1 MPGNWEEVITIY
13 EKYFESAYS
22 VRINQSE
29 DTALHFAIS
38 YGQDLIVEK
47 LVKIICD
54 KNKEVLKL
62 ENKEKNTPLHMAA
75 SMGTLNMCICIAKA
89 DPSLGIARN
98 KDGETP
104 LFLAALHGEREIFL
118 QLHSICRCKLNDS
131 YYRKNSGETIL
142 QCAIKREC
150 WDLAYKIL
158 RLHEELANSVDEE
171 GIGPLN
177 LLAKKPS
184 AFRSGCY
191 LGWWNSI
198 IYYCTTTD
206 VPKEIDTTLLNKFP
220 KNYQTCINFI
230 QFLYNMVRAVFTGG
244 RLYNKGKKADE
255 ENPKGSVYVTPKS
268 SQEGISQTES
278 EDRNSVRAK
287 SGSLGFEEIKK
298 IKEKHLFSAA
308 ILKFVVES
316 IKLEQFFEHGRDPAL
331 TPYKTD
337 ELDFGNIPE
346 EEPTDG
352 EKGSNPQPE
361 SKNES
366 PSKTNKP
373 DESDSEKGSSLP
385 LKLKYESP
393 LLTAVKNGIMEM
405 VKEILNRFPMAI
417 HATSEEKNI
426 ILVAV
431 ENRQPQ
437 IYQILSKSKLRA
449 NLRTNSMFQACDKDN
464 NNVLHLAAKL
474 EEHQSWLIPGAALQM
489 QSEIKWYELVK
500 STVPKYLLCQTNN
513 DNKTPADIFTEN
525 HKDLVKEGGEWLNKT
540 SESCSVVAALI
551 ATVAFATSTTVP
563 GGVKENSGTPIL
575 ESHPAFDVFA
585 VTSLVALCFS
595 VTALFLFLSILTSR
609 YQEKD
614 FRVDLPRKL
623 LLGLTSLFVSIAAM
637 LISFCAG
644 HFFVLKDK
652 LKDRALPVYVVT
664 CLPITFYAI
673 SQFPLYFDL
682 VRAHFKKVPRPS
694 HTMVSL

>member
-1 MPGNWEEVITIY
+1 
-13 EKYFESAYS
+13 
-22 VRINQSE
+22 
-29 DTALHFAIS
+29 
-38 YGQDLIVEK
+38 
-47 LVKIICD
+47 
-54 KNKEVLKL
+54 
-62 ENKEKNTPLHMAA
+62 
-75 SMGTLNMCICIAKA
+75 MGTLKMCICIAKA

-98 KDGETP
+98 EDGETP
-104 LFLAALHGEREIFL
+104 LFLAALDGERVIFL
-118 QLHSICRCKLNDS
+118 QLHSICCCKLDSS
-131 YYRKNSGETIL
+131 YYRKHGGETIL
-142 QCAIKREC
+142 HCAIKREC
-150 WDLAYKIL
+150 WDLAYEIL
-158 RLHEELANSVDEE
+158 QLHKELVNSVNEKV
-171 GIGPLN
+171 IGPLH
-177 LLAKKPS
+177 LLAEKPS

-191 LGWWNSI
+191 LGGWNNI
-198 IYYCTTTD
+198 IYYCTTAD

-220 KNYQTCINFI
+220 KNHQTCIDFI
-230 QFLYNMVRAVFTGG
+230 KFLYSMVQA
-244 RLYNKGKKADE
+244 
-255 ENPKGSVYVTPKS
+255 
-268 SQEGISQTES
+268 GISRTES

-287 SGSLGFEEIKK
+287 LGSLGF
-298 IKEKHLFSAA
+298 
-308 ILKFVVES
+308 
-316 IKLEQFFEHGRDPAL
+316 
-331 TPYKTD
+331 
-337 ELDFGNIPE
+337 DFGIMPK

-366 PSKTNKP
+366 PSKTDKP

-385 LKLKYESP
+385 ESP
-393 LLTAVKNGIMEM
+393 LLTAAKNGIIEM
-405 VKEILNRFPMAI
+405 VKEILKTFPMAI
-417 HATSEEKNI
+417 HDTTKEKNI

-437 IYQILSKSKLRA
+437 IYQLLSKSKLGE
-449 NLRTNSMFQACDKDN
+449 NLQTNSMLQARDKDD

-474 EEHQSWLIPGAALQM
+474 GKHQSWLIPGAALQM
-489 QSEIKWYELVK
+489 QSEIKWYEFVK
-500 STVPKYLLCQTNN
+500 STVPKYLLHQTNN

-525 HKDLVKEGGEWLNKT
+525 HKNLVKEGGEWLNKT

-551 ATVAFATSTTVP
+551 ATVAYATSTTVP
-563 GGVKENSGTPIL
+563 GGVKQNSGTPIL
-575 ESHPAFDVFA
+575 ESHPAFDIFA

-609 YQEKD
+609 YQEKN

-652 LKDRALPVYVVT
+652 LKNRALPVYVVT

>member
-1 MPGNWEEVITIY
+1 MSTSTPPLCHDDLVELLYKNIMPGNWEEVITIY
-13 EKYFESAYS
+13 EKYFESAHS
-22 VRINQSE
+22 VPINQLG

-62 ENKEKNTPLHMAA
+62 ENKKKNTPLHMAA

-98 KDGETP
+98 EDGETP

-118 QLHSICRCKLNDS
+118 QLHSICHCKLNDS

-171 GIGPLN
+171 GIGPLH
-177 LLAKKPS
+177 LLAEKPS
-184 AFRSGCY
+184 AFRSGCN

-230 QFLYNMVRAVFTGG
+230 QFLYNMVRAMFTGG

-255 ENPKGSVYVTPKS
+255 ENPKGSIYVTPKS

-316 IKLEQFFEHGRDPAL
+316 IGLKQFFEHGRDPAL

-337 ELDFGNIPE
+337 ESDSGNIPK

-352 EKGSNPQPE
+352 EKGGNPQPE

-366 PSKTNKP
+366 P
-373 DESDSEKGSSLP
+373 
-385 LKLKYESP
+385 
-393 LLTAVKNGIMEM
+393 LLIAAKNGIMEM
-405 VKEILNRFPMAI
+405 VEEILNRFPMAI
-417 HATSEEKNI
+417 HATCEEKNI

-437 IYQILSKSKLRA
+437 IYQLLSKSKLRA
-449 NLRTNSMFQACDKDN
+449 NLRTNSMFQAWDNDN

-474 EEHQSWLIPGAALQM
+474 EEHQSWQIPGAALQM

-513 DNKTPADIFTEN
+513 DNKTPADVFTEN
-525 HKDLVKEGGEWLNKT
+525 HKHLVKEGGEWLNKT

-575 ESHPAFDVFA
+575 ESHPAFDIFA

-609 YQEKD
+609 YQEKN

-652 LKDRALPVYVVT
+652 LKNRALPVYVVT

>member
-1 MPGNWEEVITIY
+1 MSSSTPPGHDEDSQKDLAELLYKNIMPGNWDEVIKKY
-13 EKYFESAYS
+13 DEKFELAYT
-22 VRINQSE
+22 VQINKLG

-38 YGQDLIVEK
+38 HGQDHIVEK
-47 LVKIICD
+47 LVKRISD
-54 KNKEVLKL
+54 KNKVALKL
-62 ENKEKNTPLHMAA
+62 KNEKKNIPLHVAA
-75 SMGTLNMCICIAKA
+75 SMGTLKMCICIAKA
-89 DPSLGIARN
+89 DPSLGIERN
-98 KDGETP
+98 EDGETP
-104 LFLAALHGEREIFL
+104 LFLAVLRGERDIFL
-118 QLHSICRCKLNDS
+118 QLYSICRSKLNNS

-142 QCAIKREC
+142 HCAIKREC
-150 WDLAYKIL
+150 WDLAYEIL
-158 RLHEELANSVDEE
+158 QLHKELATCVDEK
-171 GIGPLN
+171 GLWPLHP
-177 LLAKKPS
+177 LAEKPS

-198 IYYCTTTD
+198 IYYCTTAD
-206 VPKEIDTTLLNKFP
+206 VPKVIDTTLLNKFP
-220 KNYQTCINFI
+220 KNHQTCIDFI
-230 QFLYNMVRAVFTGG
+230 KFLYSMVQAVFTGG
-244 RLYNKGKKADE
+244 RLYNKGKKDDE
-255 ENPKGSVYVTPKS
+255 ENPKS
-268 SQEGISQTES
+268 SQE
-278 EDRNSVRAK
+278 
-287 SGSLGFEEIKK
+287 EEIKK

-308 ILKFVVES
+308 ILKLLVGS
-316 IKLEQFFEHGRDPAL
+316 IKVEQYFEHGRNPVL
-331 TPYKTD
+331 IPHKTD
-337 ELDFGNIPE
+337 QSDFDNIPK

-366 PSKTNKP
+366 PSKTDKP

-385 LKLKYESP
+385 ESP
-393 LLTAVKNGIMEM
+393 LLTAAKNRIMEM
-405 VKEILNRFPMAI
+405 VKEILKTFPMAI
-417 HATSEEKNI
+417 HDTTKEKNI

-437 IYQILSKSKLRA
+437 IYQLLSKSKLGE
-449 NLRTNSMFQACDKDN
+449 NLQTNSMLQARDKDDN

-474 EEHQSWLIPGAALQM
+474 GKHQSWLIPGAALQM
-489 QSEIKWYELVK
+489 QSEIKWYEFVK
-500 STVPKYLLCQTNN
+500 STVPKYLLYQTNK

-551 ATVAFATSTTVP
+551 ATVAYATSTTVP
-563 GGVKENSGTPIL
+563 GGVKPNSGTPIL
-575 ESHPAFDVFA
+575 ESHPAFDIFV

-609 YQEKD
+609 YQEKN

-652 LKDRALPVYVVT
+652 LKNRALPVYVVT

-694 HTMVSL
+694 HMMVSL

>member
-1 MPGNWEEVITIY
+1 MSTSTPPGHDEDSQENLAELLYKNIMPGNWDEVIRKY
-13 EKYFESAYS
+13 GEKFELAYT
-22 VRINQSE
+22 VRINKLG

-38 YGQDLIVEK
+38 HGQDHIVEK
-47 LVKIICD
+47 LVKIISD
-54 KNKEVLKL
+54 KNKEALKL
-62 ENKEKNTPLHMAA
+62 KNEKKNIPLHVAA
-75 SMGTLNMCICIAKA
+75 SMGTLKMCICIAKA
-89 DPSLGIARN
+89 DPSLGIERN

-104 LFLAALHGEREIFL
+104 LFLAVLRGERDIFL
-118 QLHSICRCKLNDS
+118 QLHSICCCKLDSS
-131 YYRKNSGETIL
+131 YYRKHGGETIL
-142 QCAIKREC
+142 HCAIKREC
-150 WDLAYKIL
+150 WDLAYEIL
-158 RLHEELANSVDEE
+158 RLHKELATCVDEK
-171 GIGPLN
+171 GIWPLH
-177 LLAKKPS
+177 LLAEKPS

-198 IYYCTTTD
+198 IYYCTTAD

-220 KNYQTCINFI
+220 KNHQTCIDFI
-230 QFLYNMVRAVFTGG
+230 KFLYSMVQA
-244 RLYNKGKKADE
+244 
-255 ENPKGSVYVTPKS
+255 
-268 SQEGISQTES
+268 GISRTES

-287 SGSLGFEEIKK
+287 LGSLGFEEIKK

-308 ILKFVVES
+308 ILKFVVGS
-316 IKLEQFFEHGRDPAL
+316 IKVEQYFENGRNPVL
-331 TPYKTD
+331 IPHKTD
-337 ELDFGNIPE
+337 PHKTDQSDFGIMPK

-366 PSKTNKP
+366 PSKTDKP

-385 LKLKYESP
+385 ESP
-393 LLTAVKNGIMEM
+393 LLTAAKNGIIEM
-405 VKEILNRFPMAI
+405 VKEILKTFPMAI
-417 HATSEEKNI
+417 HDTTKEKNI

-437 IYQILSKSKLRA
+437 IYQLLSKSKLGE
-449 NLRTNSMFQACDKDN
+449 NLQTNSMLQARDKDD

-474 EEHQSWLIPGAALQM
+474 GKHQSWLIPGAALQM
-489 QSEIKWYELVK
+489 QSEIKWYEFVK
-500 STVPKYLLCQTNN
+500 STVPKYLLHQTNN

-525 HKDLVKEGGEWLNKT
+525 HKNLVKEGGEWLNKT

-551 ATVAFATSTTVP
+551 ATVAYATSTTVP
-563 GGVKENSGTPIL
+563 GGVKQNSGTPIL
-575 ESHPAFDVFA
+575 ESHPAFDIFA

-609 YQEKD
+609 YQEKN

-652 LKDRALPVYVVT
+652 LKNRALPVYVVT